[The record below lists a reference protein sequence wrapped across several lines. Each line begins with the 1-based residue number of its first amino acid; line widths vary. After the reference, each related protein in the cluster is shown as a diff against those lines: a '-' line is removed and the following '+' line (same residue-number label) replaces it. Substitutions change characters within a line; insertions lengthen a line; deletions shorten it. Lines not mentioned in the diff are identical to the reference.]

1 MQPDTP
7 VARAQNLREG
17 LHVHIHTRTVLH
29 WLQIGGAQNAHKFP
43 INLHTRAHSGQ
54 RKTGRPSYRCDSQYQ
69 HSSSC
74 DTT

>member
-1 MQPDTP
+1 MQPDTQMHALKTFRP
-7 VARAQNLREG
+7 
-17 LHVHIHTRTVLH
+17 HVHIHTRTVLY
-29 WLQIGGAQNAHKFP
+29 WLQSGGAQNAHKFP

-54 RKTGRPSYRCDSQYQ
+54 RKTGRPSYKCDSKYQ